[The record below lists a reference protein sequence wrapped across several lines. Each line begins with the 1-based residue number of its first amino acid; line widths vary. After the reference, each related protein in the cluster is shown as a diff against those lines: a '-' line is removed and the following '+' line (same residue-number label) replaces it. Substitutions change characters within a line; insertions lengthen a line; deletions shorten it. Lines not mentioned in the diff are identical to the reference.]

1 MTHCPASLTRGHLRR
16 GVARRRLR
24 LALVALAIQ
33 AAGSSWAQAQ
43 HPAPYR
49 VAVDAVKPPKPVAA
63 PSAVAA
69 VAAPGISN
77 SALDA
82 PMFYQLL
89 VGEMEAQAGQSTV
102 AFEVMLDAARR
113 SRDDAL
119 FQRAIELAVQARS
132 GDKALVAAQ
141 AWRLAR
147 PEAMEAVRTQVQLL
161 VALQRVDDLAEPLGS
176 LLQRV
181 PNTERNATLAGLPR
195 FLDGMTDKAG
205 ALKAAESALTGLV
218 DAPDTRTVARTTLG
232 RLALAA
238 DQTGKAMVWL
248 RRAQA
253 DAPDAQGPVMLA
265 LDLVPN
271 EPGAEAVVQAYLNQ
285 PGAAAAVRLGYA
297 RALERQQRLGDA
309 AAQLRLV
316 LVQQPELMQAWLTLG
331 AYLVDLR
338 EPAQAIQALQRFL
351 ALQSGATAPDAAAS
365 DEDETGVRNQRA
377 TDFAWQL
384 LAQAEEQQD
393 HLAAAAAWLNKI
405 DADRMDLSMLSRRA
419 SLMARQGQ
427 LDAARQLLREAPAH
441 DQPDTRARLM
451 AEAQLLRDQRQWQAA
466 HDVLLKALRASP
478 EDAVLTYELA
488 MLAERLGHHDD
499 METLLRRVISLKPDD
514 AHAYNALGYS
524 LTERNTRLDEARQL
538 LKRATQLA
546 PSDPFI
552 VDSLGWVEFRL
563 GNLPEAQRL
572 LRQSWQ
578 SRPHPEVAAHLGEVL
593 WTLGQQEE
601 ARQIF
606 REGALREG
614 DNDVLQET
622 VKRLKALP

>member
-1 MTHCPASLTRGHLRR
+1 M
-16 GVARRRLR
+16 
-24 LALVALAIQ
+24 ALVTLAVQ
-33 AAGSSWAQAQ
+33 AAWSLAQAQ
-43 HPAPYR
+43 TPTDVSAKTPAAKPAPAA
-49 VAVDAVKPPKPVAA
+49 AVTAA
-63 PSAVAA
+63 PPAF
-69 VAAPGISN
+69 SN

-119 FQRAIELAVQARS
+119 FQRSIELAVQGRS

-141 AWRLAR
+141 AWRQAR
-147 PEAMEAVRTQVQLL
+147 PESMEAVRTQVQLL
-161 VALQRVDDLAEPLGS
+161 VALQRVDDLAEPLGT
-176 LLQRV
+176 LLSRV
-181 PNTERNATLAGLPR
+181 PTAERSATLAGLPR

-205 ALKAAESALTGLV
+205 AFKAAEAAVAPFV
-218 DAPDTRTVARTTLG
+218 DAADTRTAARVALG

-238 DQTGKAMVWL
+238 EQSGKAMVWL

-253 DAPDAQGPVMLA
+253 DEPDAPGPALLA
-265 LDLVPN
+265 LDLMPN
-271 EPGAEAVVQAYLNQ
+271 EAGAEAIVQSFLAR
-285 PGAAAAVRLGYA
+285 PGAPVAVRLAYA
-297 RALERQQRLGDA
+297 RALERQQRLGDG

-316 LVQQPELMQAWLTLG
+316 LAQQPDLLQGWLTLG
-331 AYLVDLR
+331 AYLVDMH
-338 EPAQAIQALQRFL
+338 EPVEAIQALQRFL
-351 ALQSGATAPDAAAS
+351 ALQAGGTGGDTAATD
-365 DEDETGVRNQRA
+365 DDDTGVRNQRA

-393 HLAAAAAWLNKI
+393 HLDAAAAWLNKI

-419 SLMARQGQ
+419 SLMARQGK
-427 LDAARQLLREAPAH
+427 LDAARQLLRDAPAH
-441 DQPDTRARLM
+441 DQPDARARLM

-466 HDVLLKALRASP
+466 HDVLVQALRANP
-478 EDAVLTYELA
+478 EDSVLTYELA
-488 MLAERLGHHDD
+488 MLAERLGHYED
-499 METLLRRVISLKPDD
+499 METLLRRVMTLKPDD

-524 LTERNTRLDEARQL
+524 LVERNIRLDEARKL
-538 LKRATQLA
+538 LRHATELA

-552 VDSLGWVEFRL
+552 VDSLGWAEFRL
-563 GNLPEAQRL
+563 GNLEEAQRL

-593 WTLGQQEE
+593 WNLGRQDE

-606 REGALREG
+606 REGAQRDG
-614 DNDVLQET
+614 DNEVLKET
-622 VKRLKALP
+622 VQRLKASP

>member
-1 MTHCPASLTRGHLRR
+1 MTHCPASPAAGRLRR
-16 GVARRRLR
+16 GAAQRRLR
-24 LALVALAIQ
+24 LALVVLAVQ
-33 AAGSSWAQAQ
+33 ATGSWAQAQ
-43 HPAPYR
+43 TNTAASPQAPGKTPTPVVLAAPAAPAP
-49 VAVDAVKPPKPVAA
+49 
-63 PSAVAA
+63 
-69 VAAPGISN
+69 INN
-77 SALDA
+77 SGLDA

-89 VGEMEAQAGQSTV
+89 VGEMEAQSGQATV

-113 SRDDAL
+113 SRDEAL

-141 AWRLAR
+141 AWRLSR
-147 PEAMEAVRTQVQLL
+147 PESMEAVRTQVQLL
-161 VALQRVDDLAEPLGS
+161 VALQRVDDLAEPLGA

-181 PNTERNATLAGLPR
+181 PSTERTATLNGLPR

-205 ALKAAESALTGLV
+205 AFNAAESAVTPFV
-218 DAPDTRTVARTTLG
+218 DAPETRTAARTALG

-238 DQTGKAMVWL
+238 DQTGKAMVWT
-248 RRAQA
+248 RRAQS
-253 DAPDAQGPVMLA
+253 DAPDAQAPVFLA
-265 LDLVPN
+265 LDLMAS
-271 EPGAEAVVQAYLNQ
+271 EPGAEALVQTYLAQ
-285 PGAAAAVRLGYA
+285 PGAAVAVRVAYA
-297 RALERQQRLGDA
+297 RALERQQRLRDG

-316 LVQQPELMQAWLTLG
+316 LAQQPELMQGWLTLG
-331 AYLVDLR
+331 AYLVDMH
-338 EPAQAIQALQRFL
+338 EPVEATQALQHFL
-351 ALQSGATAPDAAAS
+351 ALQTGGTAPDAAAN
-365 DEDETGVRNQRA
+365 DDDDTGVRNQRA

-384 LAQAEEQQD
+384 LAQAEEQQG
-393 HLAAAAAWLNKI
+393 HLPAAAAWLNKI

-419 SLMARQGQ
+419 SLMASQGQ
-427 LDAARQLLREAPAH
+427 LDAARQLLRDAPAH
-441 DQPDTRARLM
+441 DQPDARARLM

-466 HDVLLKALRASP
+466 HDVLVKALRANP
-478 EDAVLTYELA
+478 EDSVLTYELA
-488 MLAERLGHHDD
+488 MLAERLGHYED
-499 METLLRRVISLKPDD
+499 METLLRRVMTLKPDD

-563 GNLPEAQRL
+563 GNLDESQRL

-593 WTLGQQEE
+593 WTLGKQDE

-606 REGALREG
+606 REGTQRDG
-614 DNDVLQET
+614 DNEVLQET
-622 VKRLKALP
+622 IKRLKVNP